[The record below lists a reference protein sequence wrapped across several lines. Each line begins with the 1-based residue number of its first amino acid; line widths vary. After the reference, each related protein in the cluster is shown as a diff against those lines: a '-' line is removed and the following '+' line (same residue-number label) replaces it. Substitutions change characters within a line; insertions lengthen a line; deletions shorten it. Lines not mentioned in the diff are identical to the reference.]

1 MRVCFIGAGR
11 WAIALALHC
20 RDIGMAVSLWEPESE
35 YYRRLSTTRR
45 HPDLPDT
52 SPIPD
57 EIALAR
63 DLATALAGAD
73 VTVFAVPSAALA
85 TAAANAAS
93 TIGKT
98 TTVVTVTKGIEPE
111 SRQRLSRV
119 LVKALH
125 GRPVVVLAGPAIP
138 HDFAAGDP
146 TTLVAASEDEPAA
159 RQVADVMT
167 RGSLRVYYS
176 ADVAGVELAAALKN
190 VIAIAA
196 GIGDG
201 IGLGINAKAALL
213 SRGLAEMT
221 RLGIT
226 QNANPL
232 TFAGLAGVGDLV
244 VTAFS
249 PHSRNHR
256 LGELISSGLTLAQAR
271 AELNGVAEGA
281 TTALSARA
289 MAARSG
295 IEMPVTEEVCRILYE
310 GAPARDSLKRLLA
323 RSSKKELY

>member
-1 MRVCFIGAGR
+1 MKVCFIGAGR

-20 RDIGMAVSLWEPESE
+20 RDIGMAVCLWEPESE
-35 YYRRLSTTRR
+35 YYRRLSSTRR
-45 HPDLPDT
+45 HPDLPDSRT
-52 SPIPD
+52 IPD
-57 EIALAR
+57 EVVLAR
-63 DLATALAGAD
+63 DMAAALAGAD
-73 VTVFAVPSAALA
+73 LTVFAVPSAALA
-85 TAAANAAS
+85 AAAANAAPA
-93 TIGKT
+93 IGKAA
-98 TTVVTVTKGIEPE
+98 TVVTVTKGIEPE

-138 HDFAAGDP
+138 RDFAAGDP
-146 TTLVAASEDEPAA
+146 TTLVAASENEQAA
-159 RQVADVMT
+159 RAVAGALT
-167 RGSLRVYYS
+167 GAGLRVYYS

-190 VIAIAA
+190 VVAIAA
-196 GIGDG
+196 GICDG

-213 SRGLAEMT
+213 ARGLAEMT

-232 TFAGLAGVGDLV
+232 TFAGLAGMGDLV

-249 PHSRNHR
+249 PDSRNHR
-256 LGELISSGLTLAQAR
+256 LGETIASGLTLAQAR

-281 TTALSARA
+281 TTALTARA
-289 MAARSG
+289 MAARAG

-310 GAPARDSLKRLLA
+310 GAPVADSLKRLLA
-323 RSSKKELY
+323 RSPKKEVY